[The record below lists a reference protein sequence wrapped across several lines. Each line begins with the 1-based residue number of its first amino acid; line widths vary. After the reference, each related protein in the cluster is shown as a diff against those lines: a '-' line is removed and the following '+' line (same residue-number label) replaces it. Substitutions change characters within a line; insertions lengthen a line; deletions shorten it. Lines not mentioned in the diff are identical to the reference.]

1 MIVKRQEVRVP
12 EVSKDD
18 FTVVLP
24 TLNEGEAIVQVIREV
39 KDAGYSNIIVVDGY
53 SNDNTVKLAKENGVE
68 YVVSQYGKG
77 KAGALITA
85 FKLAPTQYV
94 AVLDADG
101 SYNPANLER
110 FLLPMRDHD
119 FVKGER
125 LGKPNMSRLHR
136 LGNYLITKSFNYLFG
151 SSIPD
156 VCSGMYC
163 IKASV
168 AKSLEF
174 QEHPMAV
181 EQEILAQLLASDAR
195 ITSVQVEYRK
205 RLGGKTKTKTWK
217 QGFTDI
223 VTNIELARTYSPML
237 LFSLIASIALLPA
250 AALLAYSAYAYIFNG
265 VYHGGYVLAS
275 LMLFVIGGQGLTVA
289 TIGSML
295 RRLERR
301 INAKN
306 D

>member
-1 MIVKRQEVRVP
+1 MIVEKREARVP

-24 TLNEGEAIVQVIREV
+24 ALNEEEAIVQVIREV

-53 SNDNTVKLAKENGVE
+53 SKDDTVKLAKENGVG

-77 KAGALITA
+77 KAGALMTA
-85 FKLAPTQYV
+85 FKLASTRYV

-110 FLLPMRDHD
+110 FLLPMKDHD
-119 FVKGER
+119 FIKGER
-125 LGKPNMSRLHR
+125 QGKPNMSRLHR
-136 LGNYLITKSFNYLFG
+136 LGNYLITKTFNYLFG
-151 SSIPD
+151 SSVPD

-168 AKSLEF
+168 ARSLEF
-174 QEHPMAV
+174 QKHPMTV
-181 EQEILAQLLASDAR
+181 EEEILAQLLASDAR
-195 ITSVQVEYRK
+195 ITSVPIEYR
-205 RLGGKTKTKTWK
+205 RRIGGKSKTKTWRH
-217 QGFTDI
+217 GFLHIITD
-223 VTNIELARTYSPML
+223 IELARTYSPML
-237 LFSLIASIALLPA
+237 LFSLIASIALVPA
-250 AALLAYSAYAYIFNG
+250 VALLLYSAYAYLFNG
-265 VYHGGYVLAS
+265 IYHGGYVLAS

-301 INAKN
+301 INAKR
-306 D
+306 